1 MIAEINMA
9 MAREL
14 LPSRPR
20 DGHKGTFGHLFVIAG
35 SRGFTGAAKMTSEAA
50 MRAGTGLVTCGIP
63 VPLGDIVAASLL
75 EVMTLMLPAT
85 NVETLSR
92 GALAPALDF
101 SAGKDAV
108 VIGPGLSQHEETQHV
123 ILEFV
128 RQCPLPVL
136 IDADGLNAV
145 STNPDVLLAAVGPRV
160 LTPHPGEM
168 ARLTGLRTT
177 EIQADREATAFNV
190 ASKYGCVVVLK
201 GQRTVVAGAKS
212 DANDVQV
219 FTNTTGNSGMASGGT
234 GDVLSGVIGGL
245 MAQGLCG
252 LDAAV
257 LGVFVHGLVGDM
269 MARQRSER
277 GLIARDLIDG
287 LCQAWLKLE
296 TGDEQ

>member
-1 MIAEINMA
+1 

-14 LPSRPR
+14 LPPRPQ
-20 DGHKGTFGHLFVIAG
+20 DAHKGTFGHLFVVAG

-85 NVETLSR
+85 NAETLSR
-92 GALAPALDF
+92 AALAPALDF
-101 SAGKDAV
+101 AVDKDAV
-108 VIGPGLSQHEETQHV
+108 VIGPGLSQNEETQHV

-145 STNPDVLLAAVGPRV
+145 STNPDVLLAAVGPRI

-168 ARLTGLRTT
+168 ARLAGLGTK
-177 EIQADREATAFNV
+177 ELQADREATAFNF

-201 GQRTVVAGAKS
+201 GQNTVVAGAKA
-212 DANDVQV
+212 DANDVHV

-234 GDVLSGVIGGL
+234 GDVLSGIIGGL

-252 LDAAV
+252 LDASV
-257 LGVFVHGLVGDM
+257 LGVFVHGLAGDI
-269 MARQRSER
+269 MARAKSER
-277 GLIARDLIDG
+277 GLIARDIIEG
-287 LCQAWLKLE
+287 LCQAWLQLE
-296 TGDEQ
+296 TRGTP